1 MSKESHWLVE
11 SDVGGYMYTEPGV
24 AFLICRKGRV
34 VTLQAKALLEAVR
47 AAKAAKIGWYRVEVY
62 SPPLVIYILGTE
74 IFVFRLA
81 NKHHLLQNG
90 NFAQPTRKF
99 RRK

>member
-11 SDVGGYMYTEPGV
+11 SDVGGYMDTDSGV

-34 VTLQAKALLEAVR
+34 VTLQAKALLEAER
-47 AAKAAKIGWYRVEVY
+47 AACAAKIGWYRVEVY

-81 NKHHLLQNG
+81 KSEW
-90 NFAQPTRKF
+90 KF
-99 RRK
+99 CTLEERV

>member
-34 VTLQAKALLEAVR
+34 VTLQAKALLEAERV
-47 AAKAAKIGWYRVEVY
+47 AKAAKIGWYRVEVY
-62 SPPLVIYILGTE
+62 SPPLVSY
-74 IFVFRLA
+74 
-81 NKHHLLQNG
+81 KY
-90 NFAQPTRKF
+90 TRDGDFCFSTGK
-99 RRK
+99 

>member
-34 VTLQAKALLEAVR
+34 VTLQAKALLEAER
-47 AAKAAKIGWYRVEVY
+47 AACAAKIGWYRVEVY
-62 SPPLVIYILGTE
+62 SPPLVSY
-74 IFVFRLA
+74 
-81 NKHHLLQNG
+81 KY
-90 NFAQPTRKF
+90 TRDGDFCFSTGK
-99 RRK
+99 

>member
-34 VTLQAKALLEAVR
+34 VTLQAKALLEAER
-47 AAKAAKIGWYRVEVY
+47 AAQ
-62 SPPLVIYILGTE
+62 SS
-74 IFVFRLA
+74 
-81 NKHHLLQNG
+81 
-90 NFAQPTRKF
+90 
-99 RRK
+99 